1 MVNLNFKSRLFS
13 LCTTLSLFRRRLLL
27 VILLTLVSILFYPT
41 SSFAQPTSTQPVE
54 IDLFVQGLSVKNPK
68 AFLEQGLKPGT
79 QTDITLKNQPEGK
92 LNIKSVKQ
100 IPITISVPQP
110 DGSVKE
116 LPDPKENYRMDILIT
131 LTGQAN
137 AQDNGLFL
145 GKSRLK
151 IGTPAEIEG
160 FNYFTRATVID
171 VRALS

>member
-1 MVNLNFKSRLFS
+1 MVNLNFKSRLFI
-13 LCTTLSLFRRRLLL
+13 LYTRLSSFIRRLLL
-27 VILLTLVSILFYPT
+27 VLLLSLVSIFCYP
-41 SSFAQPTSTQPVE
+41 SLSFAQPSSTQPVE

-79 QTDITLKNQPEGK
+79 QTNITLKNQPEGK

-100 IPITISVPQP
+100 IPITLSVPQP
-110 DGSVKE
+110 DGSVRE
-116 LPDPKENYRMDILIT
+116 LPDPKENFRMDILIT

-137 AQDNGLFL
+137 VQDKGLYL

-171 VRALS
+171 VRS